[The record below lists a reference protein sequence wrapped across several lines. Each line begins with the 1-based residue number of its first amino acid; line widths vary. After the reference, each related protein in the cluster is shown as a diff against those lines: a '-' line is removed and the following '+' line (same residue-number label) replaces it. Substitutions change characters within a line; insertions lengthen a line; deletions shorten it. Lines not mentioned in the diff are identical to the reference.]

1 MRKVEAGEGE
11 SLPDLL
17 PDLVELTLA
26 PFLGRAEA
34 VRVARAT
41 S

>member
-1 MRKVEAGEGE
+1 MR
-11 SLPDLL
+11 DLL
-17 PDLVELTLA
+17 PDLVELFLA

-34 VRVARAT
+34 VRLANEV